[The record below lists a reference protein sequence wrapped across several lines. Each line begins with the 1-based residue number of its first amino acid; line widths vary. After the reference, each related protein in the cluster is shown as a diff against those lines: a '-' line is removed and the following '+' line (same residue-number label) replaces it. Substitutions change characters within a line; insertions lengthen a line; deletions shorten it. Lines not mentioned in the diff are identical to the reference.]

1 MKWEYRQ
8 HLSHCCQNEM
18 SEHILKW
25 FEQWITLI
33 LAINVILF
41 PYLSNF
47 LFEKKNNT
55 SFPPALLDLLKRT
68 QHPWCYCDCQARL
81 WMSFGWTGW
90 CQHPASGEMEPQHFS
105 LLQVELGSR
114 QWQQEHLVTKCCI
127 PVSLVSVESCVPAL
141 SSSTVVCK
149 TNDDYSRHSDIYQV
163 FASQLTMQNRMIQMR
178 QKGLNAKMNWK
189 WLQSRVFGSR
199 LLFGAQPSLVWR
211 PGMSRSLL
219 LWNISGSCIYNRG
232 PLSLLS
238 ELSVVWLTWLA
249 HPFSWGCGER
259 EGIEKGGLSIGEECD
274 KAIQRF
280 IWNIK
285 QWGIAKII

>member
-47 LFEKKNNT
+47 LFEKQNNT
-55 SFPPALLDLLKRT
+55 SLPAALLDLLKRT

-81 WMSFGWTGW
+81 RMSFGWTGW

-114 QWQQEHLVTKCCI
+114 RWQQEHLATKCCI
-127 PVSLVSVESCVPAL
+127 PVSLVSIESCVPAL
-141 SSSTVVCK
+141 SSSSCLQNEWWLLK
-149 TNDDYSRHSDIYQV
+149 TQWYLPSFCFPTHYAESNDSDEIEGTECQNELEM
-163 FASQLTMQNRMIQMR
+163 ASEQSI
-178 QKGLNAKMNWK
+178 WK
-189 WLQSRVFGSR
+189 PIVIRST
-199 LLFGAQPSLVWR
+199 AQPGLKARDEQEPSSLEHFR
-211 PGMSRSLL
+211 KLHL
-219 LWNISGSCIYNRG
+219 
-232 PLSLLS
+232 
-238 ELSVVWLTWLA
+238 
-249 HPFSWGCGER
+249 
-259 EGIEKGGLSIGEECD
+259 
-274 KAIQRF
+274 
-280 IWNIK
+280 
-285 QWGIAKII
+285 